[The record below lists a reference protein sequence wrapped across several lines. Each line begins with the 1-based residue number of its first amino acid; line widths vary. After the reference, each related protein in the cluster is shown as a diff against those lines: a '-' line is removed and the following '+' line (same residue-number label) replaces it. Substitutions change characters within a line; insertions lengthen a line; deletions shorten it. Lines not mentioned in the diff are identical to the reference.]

1 MSMNKLNA
9 RKITID
15 GKIFDSQAEAFRYQ
29 ELLLL
34 QRAKQISDLKTQVEY
49 VLIPAQKENGKVIE
63 RKCSYIADFVYN
75 ENGKTVVEDVKGYR
89 GGATYEIFKIKRK
102 LMLHVYGIK
111 IKEIC

>member
-1 MSMNKLNA
+1 MNKLNA
-9 RKITID
+9 RKVVID
-15 GKIFDSQAEAFRYQ
+15 GKTFDSQAEAFRYQ

-49 VLIPAQKENGKVIE
+49 VLIPVQKENGKVIE

-102 LMLHVYGIK
+102 LMLQVYGIK